1 MTRISTRSSKWIRSS
16 ARCLPDTPTL
26 VVCFPNRE
34 DPMNRRD
41 FSALLTMLLA
51 SPAVLP
57 STEPPTAAAR
67 NADAPAVIPRLISG
81 SYPLIQ
87 TSPKPGTTRI
97 SHRYLLGMLPDN
109 IRLEAHVTVLSPGAP
124 PEPIGHHKHSEMWFM
139 REGTCTLTTAGT
151 SRTLRAGDMGLCI
164 AGDDHYI
171 SNASKS
177 EPASYF
183 VVAVGPPE

>member
-1 MTRISTRSSKWIRSS
+1 
-16 ARCLPDTPTL
+16 
-26 VVCFPNRE
+26 
-34 DPMNRRD
+34 MNRRD
-41 FSALLTMLLA
+41 FSALLTTLLA
-51 SPAVLP
+51 SPALLP
-57 STEPPTAAAR
+57 STEAHAAATP
-67 NADAPAVIPRLISG
+67 NSDAPADIPRLISG

-87 TSPKPGTTRI
+87 NSPKPGATRI
-97 SHRYLLGMLPDN
+97 SHRYLLGMLPDS
-109 IRLEAHVTVLSPGAP
+109 IRLEAHLTVLSPGAP
-124 PEPIGHHKHSEMWFM
+124 PEPIWHHKHSEMWLM

-171 SNASKS
+171 SNASNS